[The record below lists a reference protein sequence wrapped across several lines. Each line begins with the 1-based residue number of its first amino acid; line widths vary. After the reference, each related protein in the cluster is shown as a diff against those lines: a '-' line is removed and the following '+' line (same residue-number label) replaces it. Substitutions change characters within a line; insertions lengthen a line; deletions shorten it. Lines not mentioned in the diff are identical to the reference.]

1 MKVRAAP
8 ARTRCAVL
16 GCALALAACGDAVVG
31 VRGGLDTT
39 PPRVS
44 LEAPATALAGMSVRL
59 TAIAEDD
66 RAIERVAFYAVD
78 GRNEVRVGIAER
90 RPYEIEARLPLA
102 APARL
107 RYIARAIDDEGNLA
121 QSKPVELAVV
131 R

>member
-1 MKVRAAP
+1 MKVPAAP
-8 ARTRCAVL
+8 ARTRCAGL
-16 GCALALAACGDAVVG
+16 GCALVLAACGDAVIG

-102 APARL
+102 PARL

-121 QSKPVELAVV
+121 QSKSVELAVV